1 MKWIQNNIWNL
12 VGAIGTIAT
21 LSFGLIGLLIV
32 PDYVKDIEYQKQ
44 KTANVELISDMQELV
59 YTNQKIDSALVIT
72 LITGKEIKYGINF
85 PYSPDSLLI
94 ELQESFISQRFLPI
108 ELRKEL
114 YDRTDSIR
122 YQISKSQ
129 ISKIGKSKSEK
140 SSMWQILLS
149 IISSLLI
156 ALSAGIFYG
165 LIIRRKKEVEKEV
178 EEKIEEIEQN
188 RPSNLINYKKF
199 EQLVAS
205 VLEKFDYE
213 LIDYT
218 QKPQDYGF
226 DFLIKKNDKS
236 IAVEVKGS
244 MNTDAVHRIRH
255 QFDKYKPDALII
267 VSNRLQKIVAYSK
280 LRELGIVGRKIYSV
294 TGFDSESIYMELEKI
309 FNIEFGD

>member
-21 LSFGLIGLLIV
+21 LAFGLIGLLIV

-44 KTANVELISDMQELV
+44 KTANVELISDLQELI
-59 YTNQKIDSALVIT
+59 YTDQKIDSALVMT
-72 LITGKEIKYGINF
+72 LITGKEIKYGVSF

-94 ELQESFISQRFLPI
+94 ELQESFISYRFLPI
-108 ELRKEL
+108 ELRKNL

-122 YQISKSQ
+122 YLISKTQ
-129 ISKIGKSKSEK
+129 ISKIGKIKSER
-140 SSMWQILLS
+140 SSMWQIMLS

-156 ALSAGIFYG
+156 ALSVGIFYG

-188 RPSNLINYKKF
+188 RPSNIVNYRKF
-199 EQLVAS
+199 EQLVAT
-205 VLEKFDYE
+205 VLKRFDFE

-218 QKPQDYGF
+218 QKPRDYGF
-226 DFLIKKNDKS
+226 DFLLKKNNKS

-244 MNTDAVHRIRH
+244 MNTDSVQQIRH
-255 QFDKYKPDALII
+255 QFDKYQPDALII
-267 VSNRLQKIVAYSK
+267 VSNRLQKITAFSK
-280 LRELGIVGRKIYSV
+280 LRDLGIVGRKIYSV
-294 TGFDSESIYMELEKI
+294 TGFDPESIYADLEKI
-309 FNIEFGD
+309 FNIEFGE